1 MDIIEDIKKHIKEQ
15 LEMERDNN
23 LKLIKKE
30 IEEGEI
36 GGHYCKSINDVF
48 YVVAATST
56 IEDYYYVVINRDR
69 EIKFIS
75 CVGSLE
81 VLNEIPPTTDMYVLD
96 YLIRFDG
103 EEIANDVK
111 QYIEKTK
118 TDVLFT
124 KVNVNGKLY

>member
-1 MDIIEDIKKHIKEQ
+1 MDIIKDIKKHIREQ

-36 GGHYCKSINDVF
+36 GGHYCESINDVF

-111 QYIEKTK
+111 RYIEKTK

-124 KVNVNGKLY
+124 KINVNGRLY